1 MAKRRGTASPPAN
14 RLLAALPDAEFRRLA
29 KHLEIVPLEPGQ
41 VLLEPGNIEF
51 VYFPRSG
58 VVAKLVEMAGCQQVG
73 AGLIGREGMIPLC
86 LFLNLDDTPF
96 RAEVQNAGE
105 AWRMPAE
112 TFRKVARRGQC
123 LHSVLLRFTAAFA
136 AQVSLA
142 AACSRVHQVQQQY
155 SRWLLMTQ
163 SRVGADEFL
172 LTQET
177 IAGML
182 GVRRMSVTAAARQL
196 RKKGLI
202 DYRRG
207 KVRILDRGRLQKASC
222 DCFRRINAV
231 YKSILT
237 SF

>member
-1 MAKRRGTASPPAN
+1 MAKRRGVAGPPMN
-14 RLLAALPDAEFRRLA
+14 RLLAALPEAEFRRLA
-29 KHLEIVPLEPGQ
+29 KHLELVPLEPGQ
-41 VLLEPGNIEF
+41 VLLEPGHFEF

-58 VVAKLVEMAGCQQVG
+58 VVAQLVEIAGCQQIG
-73 AGLIGREGMIPLC
+73 AALIGREGMIPLC

-96 RAEVQNAGE
+96 RAVVQNAGE

-112 TFRKVARRGQC
+112 TFRRVARPGQL
-123 LHSVLLRFTAAFA
+123 LHSVLLRFTAAFT

-142 AACSRVHQVQQQY
+142 AACSRVHQVQQQC

-163 SRVGADEFL
+163 DRVGADEFL
-172 LTQET
+172 LTQEAV
-177 IAGML
+177 AGML

-202 DYRRG
+202 EYRRG
-207 KVRILDRGRLQKASC
+207 KVRVLDRAGLEQASC
-222 DCFRRINAV
+222 ECFRRINAV
-231 YKSILT
+231 YKSILK